1 MSMIRFDPAPDLRR
15 ALERLAPGSAK
26 VFGSALL
33 QTGGADLDIAVAERD
48 DATFAYLLNI
58 APAHGI
64 HPVRFPQW
72 LFDDLHNRL
81 SWKNMC
87 VTADARTGEVVL
99 GREHVS
105 GRELVF
111 NPPSRDAFPDLRKAV
126 RSARKLSERHG
137 FSPPGPSERLRA
149 QLHLHGNVASL
160 ADLAREALTDQ
171 VVHILAAF
179 GAVVAGGFF
188 RDEVDGRT
196 PKDID
201 VFVPAGRDWEQLCND
216 LSEILEEVEFE
227 KPEGK
232 RVNLRKFR
240 AKSACPGHEM
250 LVVDVIDY
258 GFVHSTAHV
267 VETFDFVQ
275 NMLWW
280 DPSCHLGIQ
289 GGQDHSVEEIFHCI
303 RERILKVGDNLWYRA
318 GVYRALSRWQRFR
331 RDGYIPDAQTVEKY
345 SNYVKMM
352 MDEEKY
358 AKPSQ
363 PSE

>member
-64 HPVRFPQW
+64 HPVRLPQW

-87 VTADARTGEVVL
+87 ATADARTGEAVL

-111 NPPSRDAFPDLRKAV
+111 NPLSRDAFPDLREVV

-137 FSPPGPSERLRA
+137 FSPPGSSEKLRA

-160 ADLAREALTDQ
+160 ADLARETLTDQ
-171 VVHILAAF
+171 IVHILAAF

-188 RDEVDGRT
+188 RDEVDGRS

-201 VFVPAGRDWEQLCND
+201 VFVPAGRDWSALCFE
-216 LSEILEEVEFE
+216 LSTWLEELEFE
-227 KPEGK
+227 KPDGK

-240 AKSACPGHEM
+240 ARSRVPGHEM
-250 LVVDVIDY
+250 LVIDVIDY
-258 GFVHSTAHV
+258 GFVHAPEHV
-267 VETFDFVQ
+267 VETFDFSC
-275 NMLWW
+275 NTLWW
-280 DPSCHLGIQ
+280 DPSLDGIH
-289 GGQDHSVEEIFHCI
+289 GGFGLTPGQVVDHI
-303 RERILKVGDNLWYRA
+303 RNRRLVVGDNMWYRA
-318 GVYRALSRWQRFR
+318 GLYRALKRWQRFR
-331 RDGYIPDAQTVEKY
+331 GDGYVADAENTAKY
-345 SNYVKMM
+345 AEYVKLF
-352 MDEEKY
+352 
-358 AKPSQ
+358 SGR
-363 PSE
+363 